1 MKNSRIISVFLL
13 FILVG
18 TPCMALDLDSRNLV
32 DNIIKSL
39 KEEREHWII
48 RPDNF
53 YYIDG
58 IVDSDLR
65 NKPWP
70 EYNERCLVHIST
82 LLMRPKSYIHI
93 EKPVD
98 MTLDGN
104 DLIKMNKV
112 LLQVLYEELHDRY
125 HRKMPKKEIKLKEV
139 PVKPKE
145 KSQIANSDGMTDL

>member
-1 MKNSRIISVFLL
+1 MKISRIISVFLL
-13 FILVG
+13 FILVS

-39 KEEREHWII
+39 NEERDHWII
-48 RPDNF
+48 RPNAF

-58 IVDSDLR
+58 VVDSDLR
-65 NKPWP
+65 EMSWP
-70 EYNERCLVHIST
+70 EQEDSCLVYISA
-82 LLMRPKSYIHI
+82 LLMRPRSYIHI

-98 MTLDGN
+98 MTLDDN
-104 DLIKMNKV
+104 DLIKMNGV

-125 HRKMPKKEIKLKEV
+125 HRRMPKKEIKLKEV